1 MEASLTGTQSSAEQP
16 VEPIKVKTKEEKS
29 KSKYE
34 MSLKVEEFWNDR
46 LTYPTGRFDP
56 KWLREAVQQDA
67 QVERAVPAGI
77 QIAAENRA
85 ASPLALD
92 PNSFTALGPKPKRMT
107 GCAGCYDYGVTQ
119 GRVNA
124 IAIDPTTTTQGSIVA
139 YIASNGG
146 GVWKTTNCCSAA
158 TTWTSMTDDPLVST
172 TGVGTLAIDPNNHD
186 TIYAGTGDLRFGSF
200 SMGSQGILKSTDAGA
215 TWTVLGASVFG
226 PAYTQPAGQFPQY
239 DAVGK
244 VRVDPN
250 NSNRV
255 VAGTKK
261 GIFLSYDGGTNWTGP
276 CATNSFSTQRQDTT
290 GLELSNMGGGVTRI
304 VAAVGP
310 RGFATTVQVDLNQN
324 GANGLYKSTV
334 PASGCP
340 TDWTLISRNDNG
352 FVFGNDPG
360 SPYPSG
366 ALLNAG
372 SGTAYA
378 NSTTGNQL
386 GRIDIAVAPSN
397 ANYIYAQVSSITTQS
412 SCGAAGCQLG
422 VWSSIDGGT
431 TWSFMTGSSGPSL
444 RDCDT
449 GGTASTGSSVEG
461 SGDYN
466 QNWYDQGLVVDPN
479 DPDRIFMDT
488 YDTWLATRTG
498 SAFYNVT
505 CGYTGTAL
513 SNHVVHVDHH
523 ALAFVNGSSDILL
536 EGSDGGIFSTSNA
549 SAAANDT
556 LRPTWVNMVTGMN
569 TIEFYSGDISGNF
582 ATSST
587 PQAVG
592 GAQDNGASSVTFS
605 GGAPTAIQWQMGLG
619 GDGFSGMINSVG
631 QGTTAAQGAVT
642 VTGAGTIGQTFN
654 IAGQIFTWASTRAGT
669 GQVSVGTSSTT
680 AATNIRSA
688 VNADVSSI
696 AYATGSASSVT
707 INATVQGAG
716 GNSIQFVN
724 GNSANLSFNGSG
736 TLGATT
742 QGGMTQTGTNQSVF
756 FQGNNSG
763 GLSRCV
769 NNCTNSGS
777 LWQSVQGGWTGDTQ
791 SFILPVNLFRGGIP
805 GGNDCVNGCGR
816 LLAATTRVF
825 ETVTANANA
834 TNSVFWYITNNPT
847 TQNLTKGT
855 LGNRSFITQVKYSP
869 KFQSV
874 AIVGTND
881 GNVQI
886 GFNLGTGVANQGNW
900 INVTG
905 SNAVLP
911 NRPILGV
918 ALSPGVPAANVPVGY
933 AAVGGFNLNTP
944 TTPGHVFQVS
954 CTALCASF
962 TWLDKSGNLPNI
974 PVDSIIVNP
983 NFPQQV
989 FAGTDF
995 GLYFTNDIT
1004 AASPQ
1009 WFRFSNGLP
1018 AVMIWDM
1025 SIDRGSTTLSLWTR
1039 GRGAF
1044 AWPLPLGPIG
1054 TPSVTPTATPTT
1066 APTATATNTATNT
1079 PTFTPTSTSTNTQT
1093 NTPTPTATST
1103 ALPASPTPSPSIN
1116 GTVTYGNSNSGTK
1129 FISNATVASTVGS
1142 PSISAV
1148 TDAPGATAGQ
1158 YVLTGFGPGNYTIGV
1173 TKTTGQNGVSS
1184 LDAARIAQQVAGIL
1198 NLTSDN
1204 QRATADVSNNGAI
1217 SSNDAALIARFA
1229 AGIGAPI
1236 GNTNQWRFYVSPG
1249 PTFPVGSSPTTRSYV
1264 EPIGVQT
1271 GQDYVGLLIGDV
1283 TGNWTPTSAKPTSST
1298 GRSVDIGLPRIS
1310 APTDTEVLIPVS
1322 INGASNKKII
1332 AYEFDLRYDPTVIQP
1347 QTEPIDL
1354 TGTASRGLFAVTN
1367 IVEPGLLRVVMYGA
1381 YPIDSNALLLN
1392 LKFTAVGAPGS
1403 VSPLT
1408 WERVMFNEVESG
1420 TLTTNGAVELLAS
1433 TPNEAELTGRVLS
1446 ATGQGIPNARVILTD
1461 NTTGFTRSTVSN
1473 GFGYYKF
1480 DNLQLGQTN
1489 TINVESRG
1497 WAFAPLT
1504 ISVTDQLLSLD
1515 MIAAQ

>member
-1 MEASLTGTQSSAEQP
+1 MQKKLRLRSAALLGFAAIVLIVGIVLAVAYSPRLYSFLPASLTGAEP
-16 VEPIKVKTKEEKS
+16 VPQYKVKTKAEKS
-29 KSKYE
+29 VSKYE

-46 LTYPTGRFDP
+46 LTFPTGRFDP
-56 KWLREAVQQDA
+56 KWLREAVEQDA

-77 QIAAENRA
+77 QISAENRA

-92 PNSFTALGPKPKRMT
+92 PNSFTALGPKPERMT
-107 GCAGCYDYGVTQ
+107 GCAGCYDYGITQ

-172 TGVGTLAIDPNNHD
+172 TGVGTLAIDPNNHN

-261 GIFLSYDGGTNWTGP
+261 GLFLSYDGGTNWTGP
-276 CATNSFSTQRQDTT
+276 CTTNNFSTQRQDTT
-290 GLELSNMGGGVTRI
+290 GLELTNMGGGVTRI
-304 VAAVGP
+304 LAAIGP

-324 GANGLYKSTV
+324 GANGLYKGTIPS
-334 PASGCP
+334 SGCP
-340 TDWTLISRNDNG
+340 TDFTLVSRNDNG
-352 FVFGNDPG
+352 FVFGNDPN

-372 SGTAYA
+372 SGTAYV
-378 NSTTGNQL
+378 NSTAGNQL
-386 GRIDIAVAPSN
+386 GRMDIAVAPSN
-397 ANYIYAQVSSITTQS
+397 PNYIYAQVSSITTQS

-449 GGTASTGSSVEG
+449 GGTTSTGSSFEG

-549 SAAANDT
+549 SAAADDT

-569 TIEFYSGDISGNF
+569 TIEFYAGDISGNF
-582 ATSST
+582 ATSAT
-587 PQAVG
+587 PKAVG
-592 GAQDNGASSVTFS
+592 GAQDNGASSVTFAA
-605 GGAPTAIQWQMGLG
+605 GNPTALQWQMGLG
-619 GDGFSGMINSVG
+619 GDGFSG
-631 QGTTAAQGAVT
+631 
-642 VTGAGTIGQTFN
+642 
-654 IAGQIFTWASTRAGT
+654 QIDPVGT
-669 GQVSVGTSSTT
+669 G
-680 AATNIRSA
+680 
-688 VNADVSSI
+688 
-696 AYATGSASSVT
+696 
-707 INATVQGAG
+707 
-716 GNSIQFVN
+716 
-724 GNSANLSFNGSG
+724 
-736 TLGATT
+736 T
-742 QGGMTQTGTNQSVF
+742 QLRF
-756 FQGNNSG
+756 WQGNNSG

-769 NNCTNSGS
+769 NNCTNSGAT
-777 LWQSVQGGWTGDTQ
+777 WTSSRGNWSGDIQ
-791 SFILPVNLFRGGIP
+791 SFILPINLFRGGIA
-805 GGNDCVNGCGR
+805 GGNDCGPAGATTGCGR
-816 LLAATTRVF
+816 LIAGTTRVW
-825 ETVTANANA
+825 ETISGTNASVPQSAWYNTNA
-834 TNSVFWYITNNPT
+834 TACNGTNPC
-847 TQNLTKGT
+847 LTKGT
-855 LGNRSFITQVKYSP
+855 LGGRSFITQVKYSP
-869 KFQSV
+869 KYHSV

-900 INVTG
+900 VNVTG
-905 SNAVLP
+905 SNAILP

-918 ALSPGVPAANVPVGY
+918 ALSPSVPAANVPVGY

-995 GLYFTNDIT
+995 GLYFTNDIN
-1004 AASPQ
+1004 AATPQ

-1054 TPSVTPTATPTT
+1054 TPTGTPTVTPTT
-1066 APTATATNTATNT
+1066 APTSTATST
-1079 PTFTPTSTSTNTQT
+1079 PTNTQT
-1093 NTPTPTATST
+1093 NTPTPLNT
-1103 ALPASPTPSPSIN
+1103 PSIN
-1116 GTVTYGNSNSGTK
+1116 GTVTYGNSNVGTR
-1129 FISNATVASTVGS
+1129 FISNAAVSSIIGS
-1142 PSISAV
+1142 PSVSSV
-1148 TDAPGATAGQ
+1148 TDAPGVTAGQ
-1158 YVLTGFGPGNYTIGV
+1158 YILTGFGAGNYAIGV
-1173 TKTTGQNGVSS
+1173 SKTTGQNGVSS
-1184 LDAARIAQQVAGIL
+1184 LDAARIAQQVAGIQ

-1204 QRATADVSNNGAI
+1204 QRATADVSSNGSI

-1236 GNTNQWRFYVSPG
+1236 GNTNQWRFYVPPG
-1249 PTFPVGSSPTTRSYV
+1249 PTFPVGSSPTTRSYAD
-1264 EPIGVQT
+1264 PIGIQT
-1271 GQDYVGLLIGDV
+1271 GQDFIGLLIGDV
-1283 TGNWTPTSAKPTSST
+1283 TGNWTPTSAKPASST
-1298 GRSVDIGLPRIS
+1298 VRAVDLGLPRIS

-1322 INGASNKKII
+1322 INGASNKSII

-1347 QTEPIDL
+1347 QTEAVDL

-1367 IVEPGLLRVVMYGA
+1367 VVEPGLLRVVMYGPI
-1381 YPIDSNALLLN
+1381 PIDNNDVLVN
-1392 LKFTAVGAPGS
+1392 LKFTSVGTPGS
-1403 VSPLT
+1403 VSPIR
-1408 WERVMFNEVESG
+1408 WERVIFNEGDPRTV
-1420 TLTTNGAVELLAS
+1420 TTDGAIELSAS
-1433 TPNEAELTGRVLS
+1433 TSNQAELTGRVMN
-1446 ATGQGIPNARVILTD
+1446 TMGQGIPTARVTLTD
-1461 NTTGFTRSTVSN
+1461 TTTGSKRSTVSN
-1473 GFGYYKF
+1473 GFGYYRF
-1480 DNLQLGQTN
+1480 GNLQLGQTS
-1489 TINVESRG
+1489 TINVESRV
-1497 WAFAPLT
+1497 WTFSPLT
-1504 ISVTDQLLSLD
+1504 VSSTDQLVNVD
-1515 MIAAQ
+1515 IIAVQ